1 MTSVIVSGADMS
13 KNTRTGV
20 WRLGESGGARR
31 RALFV
36 SVGLHVLL
44 AAGAVTLYPRYDPSS
59 ETSSG
64 VVFAEFVLL
73 DDGHGDGGPVRDAEA
88 VADEPEPMAGHAE
101 DALAA
106 SLPVDAGD
114 ENELPNASGPAEDR
128 TLEQSR
134 AVPRVPVPPQPR
146 EPPRSFE
153 ASEPPEPPQPQQLPQ
168 TQAVTWAR
176 DLPLSNESPPR
187 HAPLPSMLEAELVA
201 AVPSPLPDFS
211 TFREPDIAPL
221 ATGEHQMLDDKVAEW
236 SNAADAVTGEP
247 LSWEHDGRTYSA
259 RITRNAA
266 DDNMGMDQMIVEVGT
281 ERDGRRWSTQ
291 MRMQRLAFS
300 SFAQFVD
307 RWDPDVQIHDDE
319 IDGRF
324 HSNSEIFVSRSGGVQ
339 PTFHGKVTTARRI
352 NTSNSERFVR
362 REEVFLGGLE
372 TRVKRILLPRQF
384 VALDEIGNVP
394 AERVHRFAADA
405 EIAFHA
411 DGSFSWAY
419 LKGEMSGHRIRVSN
433 EPHYLL
439 GDKGVSL
446 RVSGVVNGKV
456 LVYAPN
462 DIVIGD
468 DLLYADDPRV
478 NPDSDDYVGLIADR
492 NVAVAESRLTGPGDV
507 TVHAAVLAK
516 RRFLVRNYRSR
527 GGGTLHVY
535 GSVAAGS
542 LSATE
547 PRFRTRLE
555 FDPRL
560 GEARPPGFPVT
571 DRYEVVEWDGT
582 WTEELVGGA
591 G

>member
-1 MTSVIVSGADMS
+1 MS
-13 KNTRTGV
+13 KNTKTGS
-20 WRLGESGGARR
+20 WGIGELGGVNC
-31 RALFV
+31 RALLV
-36 SVGLHVLL
+36 SVGLHILL
-44 AAGAVTLYPRYDPSS
+44 VAGVAMLYPRYDPSS

-73 DDGHGDGGPVRDAEA
+73 DESNGDGGPVQDAEA

-114 ENELPNASGPAEDR
+114 DNELPKASEEIDGSEPLQAYALPQPPE
-128 TLEQSR
+128 LSQSR
-134 AVPRVPVPPQPR
+134 DRPQPLQ
-146 EPPRSFE
+146 PS
-153 ASEPPEPPQPQQLPQ
+153 QPQQPPQQQAATWAHDLPQ
-168 TQAVTWAR
+168 PAEPSLG
-176 DLPLSNESPPR
+176 DI
-187 HAPLPSMLEAELVA
+187 PLPSMLEAELVA
-201 AVPSPLPDFS
+201 SVPAPLPDFS
-211 TFREPDIAPL
+211 IFREPEIAPL
-221 ATGEHQMLDDKVAEW
+221 ATGEHQMLDDMVAEW
-236 SNAADAVTGEP
+236 STDTDAVTGEP
-247 LSWEHDGRTYSA
+247 LSWEHEGRSYSA

-266 DDNMGMDQMIVEVGT
+266 DDNMGMDQMVVEVST

-339 PTFHGKVTTARRI
+339 PTFHGKVTTARRVI
-352 NTSNSERFVR
+352 TSNSERFVR

-372 TRVKRILLPRQF
+372 TRVKRIQLPQQF
-384 VALDEIGNVP
+384 VALDEIDDVP

-405 EIAFHA
+405 AITFHV
-411 DGSFSWAY
+411 DGNFSWAY
-419 LKGEMSGHRIRVSN
+419 LKGDMSGHRIRLSD

-456 LVYAPN
+456 LVYAPV

-468 DLLYADDPRV
+468 DLLYADDPRF
-478 NPDSDDYVGLIADR
+478 NPASDDYVGLIADR
-492 NVAVAESRLTGPGDV
+492 NVAIAESRLTGPGDV
-507 TVHAAVLAK
+507 TVHAAILAK

-535 GSVAAGS
+535 GSVASGS

-582 WTEELVGGA
+582 WTEELAGGA

>member
-1 MTSVIVSGADMS
+1 MS
-13 KNTRTGV
+13 KNTKTGG
-20 WRLGESGGARR
+20 WGLGELGGENC
-31 RALFV
+31 RALLV
-36 SVGLHVLL
+36 SVGLHLL
-44 AAGAVTLYPRYDPSS
+44 LVAGAVMLYPRYDPSS

-64 VVFAEFVLL
+64 IVFAEFVLL
-73 DDGHGDGGPVRDAEA
+73 DESNGDGGPVQDAEA

-114 ENELPNASGPAEDR
+114 ENELPNAAEARDGSE
-128 TLEQSR
+128 LLQ
-134 AVPRVPVPPQPR
+134 AYALPQPR
-146 EPPRSFE
+146 ELPLSRDPPQPHQ
-153 ASEPPEPPQPQQLPQ
+153 PPQQLPQPYQPPQPQQPPHPQLETWAHDLPQ
-168 TQAVTWAR
+168 PAEPSLRGV
-176 DLPLSNESPPR
+176 
-187 HAPLPSMLEAELVA
+187 PLPAMLEAELVA
-201 AVPSPLPDFS
+201 AVPAPLPDFS
-211 TFREPDIAPL
+211 ILREPDIAPL
-221 ATGEHQMLDDKVAEW
+221 APAEHQMLDDMVAEW
-236 SNAADAVTGEP
+236 STDADAVTGEP
-247 LSWEHDGRTYSA
+247 LSWEHDGRTYRA

-266 DDNMGMDQMIVEVGT
+266 DDNMGMDQMVVEVST

-339 PTFHGKVTTARRI
+339 PTFHGKVTTARRVI
-352 NTSNSERFVR
+352 TSNSERFVR

-372 TRVKRILLPRQF
+372 TRVKRIQLPQQF
-384 VALDEIGNVP
+384 VALDEIDNVP
-394 AERVHRFAADA
+394 VERVHRFAADA
-405 EIAFHA
+405 AITFHV
-411 DGSFSWAY
+411 GGNFSWAY
-419 LKGEMSGHRIRVSN
+419 LKGDMSGHRIRLSD

-468 DLLYADDPRV
+468 DLLYADDPRF

-492 NVAVAESRLTGPGDV
+492 NVAIAESRLTGPGDV
-507 TVHAAVLAK
+507 TVHAAILAK

-535 GSVAAGS
+535 GSVASGS

-560 GEARPPGFPVT
+560 GAARPPGFPVT